1 MLYPLLRDRLASP
14 TLVWGLVTAVAW
26 QGRHFQLV
34 ISYAAIALISV
45 WYANSVI
52 HHVSTEARIDAQGG
66 LRAPVL
72 RSPTPFNLGN
82 LIRTLYYFSQHR
94 NHEIWWQWFGTHGN
108 KNRPWTVETVMA
120 GQRLVLTADEDNIK
134 AILATQ
140 FADYGKGP
148 QFRKEWKDFLGLSMC
163 LRQSL

>member
-1 MLYPLLRDRLASP
+1 MLYPLIRDRLASP
-14 TLVWGLVTAVAW
+14 TLVWGLVTTLAW
-26 QGRHFQLV
+26 QGRHIQLI
-34 ISYAAIALISV
+34 ISYAVIALISV
-45 WYANSVI
+45 WYANSIV
-52 HHVSTEARIDAQGG
+52 HHVSQEARIDAQGG
-66 LRAPVL
+66 LRAPVT

-82 LIRTLYYFSQHR
+82 LIRTIYAFSQHR
-94 NHEIWWQWFGTHGN
+94 NHEIWWEFFNNHGN

-148 QFRKEWKDFLGLSMC
+148 QFRKEWKDFLGLSKC
-163 LRQSL
+163 LWP